1 MSRVVPIVAFMALC
15 TGAALVP
22 AHASEG
28 ALGRPI
34 TGVQGTNF
42 AGVVPPT
49 PGFNLSVQ
57 YIHYGGSLGAAR
69 EVPIGGSTA
78 IGLDLTA
85 QLLAF
90 TGVYVWPTGEGR
102 WNYATAMAV
111 PFADM
116 DASAGLRL
124 GRFGGSTSDSDS
136 GLFDMTFVPV
146 IASRHFS
153 QVEHMSLALYVYAPT
168 GSYDPDR
175 LANLG
180 LNTWTFSPTV
190 GYTHLYSKGEVEF
203 STLAAVDIYTKNDAT
218 DYQNG
223 AVFRI
228 DGLWMR
234 RFPNGWG
241 LGAAGGW
248 IEQIEDDTGPTAD
261 RLNGFRGHSMSV
273 GPLATYAKKWEGGQ
287 VEFSARWLYEFNVK
301 NRFEGHP
308 IMVTATIQF

>member
-1 MSRVVPIVAFMALC
+1 MPRVASFIAFMVAC
-15 TGAALVP
+15 SGAAFAP

-42 AGVVPPT
+42 AGVVPAT

-57 YIHYGGSLGAAR
+57 YIYYGASIGAER
-69 EVPIGGSTA
+69 EVPIGGTSA
-78 IGLDLTA
+78 LGIDLTA

-90 TGVYVWPTGEGR
+90 SGVYVWPTGEGK
-102 WNYATAMAV
+102 WNYATAVAV

-116 DASAGLRL
+116 DASADVRI
-124 GRFGGSTSDSDS
+124 GRFGASTNDRDS
-136 GLFDMTFVPV
+136 GLFDATFVPV

-153 QVEHMSLALYVYAPT
+153 QTRHMSLALYVSAPT

-175 LANLG
+175 LANLS
-180 LNTWTFSPTV
+180 LNTWIYSPTV
-190 GYTHLYSKGEVEF
+190 GYTQLFSKGEVEF
-203 STLAAVDIYTKNDAT
+203 STLAAVDFYTKNDAT

-223 AVFRI
+223 AVFRV
-228 DGLWMR
+228 DALLMR
-234 RFPNGWG
+234 RYPNGWG

-248 IEQIEDDTGPTAD
+248 IEQVEDDTGPTAD
-261 RLNGFRGHSMSV
+261 RLNGFRGHSLGI

-287 VEFSARWLYEFNVK
+287 VEFSARWLYEFDVK
-301 NRFEGHP
+301 NRFQGHP